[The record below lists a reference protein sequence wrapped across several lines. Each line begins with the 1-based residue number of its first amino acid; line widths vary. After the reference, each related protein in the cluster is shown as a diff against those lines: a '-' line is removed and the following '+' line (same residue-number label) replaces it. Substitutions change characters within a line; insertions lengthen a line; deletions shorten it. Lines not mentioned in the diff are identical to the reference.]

1 MSSDPD
7 HIRLLES
14 VALHLLGTPNEKQSN
29 NDRTKLRFGTN
40 GSISVD
46 LTKGVWH
53 DFENNEG
60 GGATDLI
67 MREMGLKDAR
77 EAYEWAEREGFWING
92 KAKNGSAGKASLGK
106 IVATYDYT
114 DENGV
119 LLFQV
124 TRHEPKDFRQRRRAK
139 AGDNPK
145 DIKDGWVWKV
155 QGIRRVPYDLPRVIE
170 ANGKQTIYICEGEK
184 DCDNLIRL
192 GLTATTNP
200 GGASKGHGKWH
211 DELTPH
217 FRGADVVIIADN
229 DDAGKTH
236 AADVAAKLTGAA
248 KRIRLLD
255 IAAIWPE
262 CKPKCDIS
270 DWLDAGH
277 STEELGKVVARLPD
291 QSISTRLG
299 VIDAGD
305 DVEKPDPRAWL
316 LGNIFAFNF
325 LSSLFG
331 DGGVGKTALRYAQYM
346 SLATDR
352 SLTGEHVFRRC
363 RVLIVSLEDNMEE
376 LRRRIWALRIHYDI
390 SEADLKGWLYLWAPG
405 AKGGKLMEL
414 DKNGNPKVGDLRDN
428 IEAIIVEKKIDLAG
442 IDPFVKSHG
451 VGENNNNAIDLVA
464 QVLVDLMHKHN
475 IAVDIPHHVSKPGA
489 KGETEPGDANRG
501 RGASAL
507 KDAARLVYTL
517 NVMSKDDAELFGI
530 NETQRW
536 GYVRMDKGK
545 VNIAPPS
552 RKAVWFHLIGVSLDN
567 GNVMYPN
574 GDEVQVIEPWFP
586 ADMWQDMSEEQID
599 AIIEDIDAGLPE
611 GVRYSNHPQAKT
623 RAAWKVVVKHA
634 PTKTESQAREII
646 KAWVSNKRLIVKLYS
661 NGVTR
666 KEEEGL
672 FENKERIKGKDEVPF

>member
-7 HIRLLES
+7 HIRLMEC
-14 VALHLLGTPNEKQSN
+14 VAKHFLGEPNEKPSGQ
-29 NDRTKLRFGTN
+29 DRKDQRYGTH

-60 GGATDLI
+60 GGATDFI
-67 MREMGLKDAR
+67 MREMGFHEAR
-77 EAYEWAEREGFWING
+77 EAYDWAEREGYWING
-92 KAKNGSAGKASLGK
+92 KASSASGK
-106 IVATYDYT
+106 IVAAYDYT

-124 TRHEPKDFRQRRRAK
+124 VRLEPKDFRQRRRAK
-139 AGDNPK
+139 ADDNPK

-155 QGIRRVPYDLPRVIE
+155 QGIRRVPYGLPRVIE

-200 GGASKGHGKWH
+200 GGASKGHGKWR

-229 DDAGKTH
+229 DEAGKSH

-248 KRIRLLD
+248 KCIRLLD

-262 CKPKCDIS
+262 CKPKGDIS

-277 STEELGKVVARLPD
+277 SAEDLGAIVARLPD

-363 RVLIVSLEDNMEE
+363 RVLIVSLEDDIEE

-414 DKNGNPKVGDLRDN
+414 DKHGNPKIGDLRDN
-428 IEAIIVEKKIDLAG
+428 LEAIVVEKKIDLVG
-442 IDPFVKSHG
+442 LDPFVKSHG

-464 QVLVDLMHKHN
+464 QVLVDLMHKRN
-475 IAVDIPHHVSKPGA
+475 IAIDIPHHVSKPGA

-530 NETQRW
+530 NEYERLA
-536 GYVRMDKGK
+536 YVRMDKGK

-552 RKAVWFHLIGVSLDN
+552 RKAIWFRLIGVSLDN

-574 GDEVQVIEPWFP
+574 GDEVQAVEPWFP
-586 ADMWQDMSEEQID
+586 ADMWQDMSDEQID
-599 AIIEDIDAGLPE
+599 AIIKDIDTGLPE

-623 RAAWKVVVKHA
+623 RAAWKVVVKHV
-634 PTKTESQAREII
+634 PTKTEPQAREII
-646 KAWVSNKRLIVKLYS
+646 KAWVKNKRLIVKIYS

-672 FENKERIKGKDEVPF
+672 FENKERIKGEDEIPF